1 MLRTA
6 AQCTVL
12 LILAAMPSAPSLAQD
27 ATGIA
32 PPVASPAPAPAVDI
46 NDLLAPPVASPA
58 PAPAVNIND
67 LLAPS
72 VDSPPAAT
80 APPTAAPPAT
90 VLPVPKISWRVEN
103 SFRFFTDTSDTE
115 VHRATFLALPPEDR
129 LQHPILAAEQA
140 LSTRHQNGWA
150 ETMFRETC
158 WNARTNRFEC
168 KDGTSYINPKSHRV
182 VLSVDGIDEAAGL
195 TCTWLTAPRGDGIV
209 RGDAVVQACSEAVR
223 FDVPYP
229 GGATVTV
236 EIGGREV
243 ASTDVNVRDLLIVGL
258 GDSFASGEGNPD
270 VPVLFSR
277 DRSADYGA
285 RSETRDLT
293 GYPARVGPWKQIGD
307 KAFIQENARWSDQG
321 CHRSLYSHQ
330 LRAALQLS
338 IEDEH
343 RAVTYVGV
351 ACSGSEV
358 TYGLFLSYAGN
369 EWVPNP
375 SDMSQISAIAAAQCD
390 EHDAPMQD
398 LPEAYHMDGTIAELK
413 GGLVLRKCD
422 PINARKID
430 LMFVSIGGND
440 VGFSRLLANS
450 VLSDESTLRMLG
462 GWFGQVHDLDDASL
476 GLEALILR
484 YKSLNR
490 AVHYLLH
497 IPWEQSDR
505 VLLTAYPGLALQGD
519 GKSTCPD
526 GVEGMDV
533 LPDFHLSETKL
544 RVGTW
549 IADKLNNAMK
559 DAAAHYQ
566 WTFVDQHRRDFLGRG
581 ICAGTT
587 YDGADIADELRL
599 PRKTAEGWRPYN
611 PADFKAY
618 APRQRWFRTP
628 NDAFMT
634 GNFHV
639 AASLLQKVLKLDAFA
654 WFQLVLASTYSGAFH
669 PTAEGQA
676 AIADAVAH
684 KARGVLAKYGQG
696 AEQPS
701 PAAAAPDAFISVQ

>member
-1 MLRTA
+1 MSRTA
-6 AQCTVL
+6 AHCAVL
-12 LILAAMPSAPSLAQD
+12 LVLAAALGAPAAAQD
-27 ATGIA
+27 AAG
-32 PPVASPAPAPAVDI
+32 VA
-46 NDLLAPPVASPA
+46 
-58 PAPAVNIND
+58 
-67 LLAPS
+67 
-72 VDSPPAAT
+72 
-80 APPTAAPPAT
+80 PTAAPPSAP
-90 VLPVPKISWRVEN
+90 LPVPKISWRVEN
-103 SFRFFTDTSDTE
+103 PFRFFTDAADAE
-115 VHRATFLALPPEDR
+115 VHRATFLALPPEDQ
-129 LQHPILAAEQA
+129 LQHPIVAAEQA
-140 LSTRHQNGWA
+140 LSARHENGWA

-158 WNARTNRFEC
+158 WNARTNRFAC
-168 KDGTSYINPKSHRV
+168 KDGSSYINPKSHRV
-182 VLSVDGIDEAAGL
+182 ILKIDGIDEAPGL
-195 TCTWLTAPRGDGIV
+195 TCTWLTAPHGGAI
-209 RGDAVVQACSEAVR
+209 RGDAVTQACSEEAH
-223 FDVPYP
+223 FDIPYP
-229 GGATVTV
+229 AGASVSV
-236 EIGGREV
+236 EIGAREV
-243 ASTDVNVRDLLIVGL
+243 ATTEVKVHDLLVVGM

-270 VPVLFSR
+270 VPVRFSR
-277 DRSADYGA
+277 DRSADYGE
-285 RSETRDLT
+285 RSGSSDLT

-307 KAFIQENARWSDQG
+307 KPFIEENPRWSDQG
-321 CHRSLYSHQ
+321 CHRSLYSYQ

-338 IEDEH
+338 IEDDH

-358 TYGLFLSYAGN
+358 TYGLFLRYAGN

-375 SDMSQISAIAAAQCD
+375 TDMSQISAVAAAQCD
-390 EHDAPMQD
+390 DHDAPFQD
-398 LPEAYHMDGTIAELK
+398 LPEAYHMDGTIPELK

-430 LMFVSIGGND
+430 LLFVSVGGND

-462 GWFGQVHDLDDASL
+462 GWFGQVHGLDDASL
-476 GLEALILR
+476 GLEALKLR

-490 AVHYLLH
+490 AIHYLLH

-519 GKSTCPD
+519 GTSTCPD
-526 GVEGMDV
+526 GAAGMDV
-533 LPDFHLSETKL
+533 LPDFQLSEAKL

-549 IADKLNNAMK
+549 IADKLNTAMK
-559 DAAAHYQ
+559 EAADHYQ
-566 WTFVDQHRRDFLGRG
+566 WTFVDSHRRDFLGRG

-587 YDGADIADELRL
+587 YDGADIADDLRL

-611 PADFKAY
+611 PADYKAY
-618 APRQRWFRTP
+618 ATRQRWFRTP

-639 AASLLQKVLKLDAFA
+639 AASLLQKVLKLNAFA

-684 KARGVLAKYGQG
+684 KARGVLSKYGQG
-696 AEQPS
+696 PEQPL
-701 PAAAAPDAFISVQ
+701 PAVAKPDSFIGLQ

>member
-1 MLRTA
+1 MSRTA
-6 AQCTVL
+6 AHHAVL
-12 LILAAMPSAPSLAQD
+12 LILVGLLATPSIAQD
-27 ATGIA
+27 
-32 PPVASPAPAPAVDI
+32 
-46 NDLLAPPVASPA
+46 L
-58 PAPAVNIND
+58 
-67 LLAPS
+67 
-72 VDSPPAAT
+72 PPAAPT
-80 APPTAAPPAT
+80 PPPHAT
-90 VLPVPKISWRVEN
+90 PLAVPKITWRVEN
-103 SFRFFTDTSDTE
+103 PFRFFSDASDTE
-115 VHRATFLALPPEDR
+115 VHRATFLALPPEDQ
-129 LQHPILAAEQA
+129 LQHPVLSAEQA
-140 LSTRHQNGWA
+140 LSTRHENGWA

-158 WNARTNRFEC
+158 WNARINRFEC
-168 KDGTSYINPKSHRV
+168 KEGGSYINPKSHRI
-182 VLSVDGIDEAAGL
+182 VLTVDNVDEAAGL
-195 TCTWLTAPRGDGIV
+195 TCTWLTAPHAGGAL
-209 RGDAVVQACSEAVR
+209 RGDAITQACSEEAH
-223 FDVPYP
+223 FDIPYP
-229 GGATVTV
+229 AGATVTV

-243 ASTDVNVRDLLIVGL
+243 ASAEVQVRDLLIVGM

-270 VPVLFSR
+270 VPVRFSR
-277 DRSADYGA
+277 DRTADYGA
-285 RSETRDLT
+285 RSGTRDLT
-293 GYPARVGPWKQIGD
+293 GYPARVGTWKQIGD
-307 KAFIQENARWSDQG
+307 KAFIDENPRWSDQG

-338 IEDEH
+338 IEDDH

-358 TYGLFLSYAGN
+358 TYGLFLRYAGN

-375 SDMSQISAIAAAQCD
+375 TDMSQISAIAAAQCG
-390 EHDAPMQD
+390 EHEAPMQD
-398 LPEAYHMDGTIAELK
+398 LPEAYHMDGTIPELK

-422 PINARKID
+422 PLNARKID
-430 LMFVSIGGND
+430 LMFVSVGGND

-462 GWFGQVHDLDDASL
+462 GWFGQVHGLDDASL
-476 GLEALILR
+476 GLEALTLR

-497 IPWEQSDR
+497 VPWEQSDR

-519 GKSTCPD
+519 GTSTCPD
-526 GVEGMDV
+526 GVAGMDV
-533 LPDFHLSETKL
+533 LPDFQLSEAKL

-549 IADKLNNAMK
+549 IADKLNTAMK
-559 DAAAHYQ
+559 QAADHYQ

-587 YDGADIADELRL
+587 YDGADIADDLRL
-599 PRKTAEGWRPYN
+599 PRRTAEGWRPYN
-611 PADFKAY
+611 PADYKAY

-684 KARGVLAKYGQG
+684 KARNVLAKYGQG
-696 AEQPS
+696 AEEPL
-701 PAAAAPDAFISVQ
+701 PAVAKPDSFIGLQ

>member
-6 AQCTVL
+6 AQIAVL
-12 LILAAMPSAPSLAQD
+12 LMLIAMPSVPSVAQD
-27 ATGIA
+27 TPDIA
-32 PPVASPAPAPAVDI
+32 PPAAPPSPAPTLDI
-46 NDLLAPPVASPA
+46 NDLLAAPDPAPGAQPAA
-58 PAPAVNIND
+58 PAPAI
-67 LLAPS
+67 
-72 VDSPPAAT
+72 
-80 APPTAAPPAT
+80 
-90 VLPVPKISWRVEN
+90 VLPTPKITWRVEN
-103 SFRFFTDTSDTE
+103 PFRFFTDTTDTE

-129 LQHPILAAEQA
+129 LQRPILAAEQA
-140 LSTRHQNGWA
+140 LSARHQNGWS

-158 WNARTNRFEC
+158 WNARANRFEC
-168 KDGTSYINPKSHRV
+168 KDGGSYINPKSHRAV
-182 VLSVDGIDEAAGL
+182 FSIDGIDEAAGL
-195 TCTWLTAPRGDGIV
+195 TCTWLTAPRGGAV
-209 RGDAVVQACSEAVR
+209 RGDAVVQACNEIVH
-223 FDVPYP
+223 FDIPYP
-229 GGATVTV
+229 AGATVTV

-243 ASTDVNVRDLLIVGL
+243 ATTEAKVRDLLIVGM

-270 VPVLFSR
+270 VPVLFSK
-277 DRSADYGA
+277 DRSADYGGSSGS
-285 RSETRDLT
+285 RNLT
-293 GYPARVGPWKQIGD
+293 GYPARIGPWRQIGD
-307 KAFIQENARWSDQG
+307 KDFIQENARWSDQG

-358 TYGLFLSYAGN
+358 TYGLFLRYAGN

-375 SDMSQISAIAAAQCD
+375 TDMSQVSAVAAAQCD
-390 EHDAPMQD
+390 QHDAPMQD
-398 LPEAYHMDGTIAELK
+398 LPEAYHMDGTIPELK

-430 LMFVSIGGND
+430 LMFVSVGGND

-490 AVHYLLH
+490 AIHYLLH

-519 GKSTCPD
+519 GTSCPD

-533 LPDFHLSETKL
+533 LPDFQLSEAKL

-549 IADKLNNAMK
+549 IADKLNTAMK
-559 DAAAHYQ
+559 DAAEHYQ

-611 PADFKAY
+611 PSDFKAY
-618 APRQRWFRTP
+618 ASRQRWFRTP

-696 AEQPS
+696 VQQTS
-701 PAAAAPDAFISVQ
+701 PAVAAPDAFLSVR

>member
-1 MLRTA
+1 MRRTA
-6 AQCTVL
+6 AHTVL
-12 LILAAMPSAPSLAQD
+12 LLMLTVVLGSESRAQ
-27 ATGIA
+27 
-32 PPVASPAPAPAVDI
+32 VSP
-46 NDLLAPPVASPA
+46 
-58 PAPAVNIND
+58 
-67 LLAPS
+67 
-72 VDSPPAAT
+72 
-80 APPTAAPPAT
+80 
-90 VLPVPKISWRVEN
+90 LPVPKIAWRLEN
-103 SFRFFTDTSDTE
+103 SFRFFSDATDTE
-115 VHRATFLALPPEDR
+115 VHRATFLALPPEDQ

-140 LSTRHQNGWA
+140 LSARHENGWS
-150 ETMFRETC
+150 ETMFRDTC
-158 WNARTNRFEC
+158 WNARANRFAC
-168 KDGTSYINPKSHRV
+168 KDGSDYINPKSHRV
-182 VLSVDGIDEAAGL
+182 VFGISGIDEAAGIS
-195 TCTWLTAPRGDGIV
+195 CTWLTAPHGGAP
-209 RGDAVVQACSEAVR
+209 RGDAVTQACSEEVV

-229 GGATVTV
+229 DGATVSV
-236 EIGGREV
+236 EVGGREV
-243 ASTDVNVRDLLIVGL
+243 ATTEVKVRDLLIVGM

-270 VPVLFSR
+270 VPVRFSR
-277 DRSADYGA
+277 DRTADYGA
-285 RSETRDLT
+285 RSGGVDLT
-293 GYPARVGPWKQIGD
+293 GYPARVGTWKQIGD
-307 KAFIQENARWSDQG
+307 KAFIDENARWSDQG

-338 IEDEH
+338 IEDDH

-358 TYGLFLSYAGN
+358 TFGLFLRYAGN

-375 SDMSQISAIAAAQCD
+375 TDMSQISAIAAAQCD
-390 EHDAPMQD
+390 QHEAPFQD
-398 LPEAYHMDGTIAELK
+398 LPEAYHMDGTIPELK

-430 LMFVSIGGND
+430 LMFVSVGGND

-462 GWFGQVHDLDDASL
+462 GWFGQVHGLDDASL

-490 AVHYLLH
+490 AIHYLLH
-497 IPWEQSDR
+497 VPWEQSDR

-519 GKSTCPD
+519 GTSTCPD
-526 GVEGMDV
+526 GVAGMDV
-533 LPDFHLSETKL
+533 LPDFQLSQAKV
-544 RVGTW
+544 RIGTW
-549 IADKLNNAMK
+549 IADKLNTAMK
-559 DAAAHYQ
+559 EAADQYQ

-587 YDGADIADELRL
+587 YDGANIADDLRL

-611 PADFKAY
+611 PADFHAY
-618 APRQRWFRTP
+618 ASRQRWFRTP

-639 AASLLQKVLKLDAFA
+639 AASLMQKVLKLDAFA

-684 KARGVLAKYGQG
+684 KARGVLSKYGQG
-696 AEQPS
+696 AEQPL
-701 PAAAAPDAFISVQ
+701 PAVAKPDSFIGLQ